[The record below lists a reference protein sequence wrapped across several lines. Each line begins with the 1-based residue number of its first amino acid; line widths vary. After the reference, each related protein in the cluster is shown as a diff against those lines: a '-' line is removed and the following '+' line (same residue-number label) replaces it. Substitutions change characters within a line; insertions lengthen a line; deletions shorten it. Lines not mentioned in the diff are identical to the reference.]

1 MPPKRGLGYIQEE
14 YAPSR
19 LAFHDEWASLAKKL
33 KGKLVVM
40 VPAPDLLMFV
50 QGVDRISLD
59 ALRTIGLETGQKADR
74 PLSDVLLRWTQGGWE
89 EVKQ

>member
-59 ALRTIGLETGQKADR
+59 ALHTIGLETGRKADR
-74 PLSDVLLRWTQGGWE
+74 PLSDTLLKWTDAGWE
-89 EVKQ
+89 EIEP